1 MTGPVIPRSSGLL
14 LHPTSLPGGR
24 LGPAAHDFVDFCAA
38 AGQRWWQ
45 MLPIGPPGQHG
56 SPYASLSAFAGNEA
70 LLSGETDEEA
80 ELDAPWLDEYA
91 LFSAL
96 KGAHKGA
103 PWTAWPRALRD
114 RDPAA
119 LRKARRTHA
128 AAVARHA
135 SRQRMFQHQW
145 LELRRRA
152 QRKGVALIG
161 DMPLFVAHDSAD
173 VWAHRDLFKL
183 QPNGRPSVVAGVPPD
198 YFSENGQLWGNPVY
212 RWDVVRRRRFRW
224 WLARVARMFELFDLV
239 RLDHFLGY
247 VRTWE
252 VSARAKTARRGK
264 WAKGPGAS
272 FLHAVGDRPFIAE
285 DLGLVTPEAVWL
297 RKRFNLPGMQV
308 LQFCFEE
315 NGTRPHDFEQQT
327 VVYTGT
333 HDNDT
338 TVGWFRKGG
347 VGPERA
353 RRYAGCRPD
362 RIAWGM
368 LRVAHLSPAALAI
381 APVQDLLGLGSR
393 ARMNTPGT
401 SRGNWRWRLK
411 RGMLTRAL
419 SRRLYELTETAE
431 R

>member
-1 MTGPVIPRSSGLL
+1 MAGPVIPRSSGLL
-14 LHPTSLPGGR
+14 LHPTSLPGGH
-24 LGPAAHDFVDFCAA
+24 LGPAARSFVDFCAA
-38 AGQRWWQ
+38 GGQRWWQ
-45 MLPIGPPGQHG
+45 MLPVGPPGFHG
-56 SPYASLSAFAGNEA
+56 SPYAALSAFAGSEA
-70 LLSGETDEEA
+70 LLDDDDTEA
-80 ELDAPWLDEYA
+80 ELDAPWLADYA
-91 LFSAL
+91 LFRAL
-96 KGAHKGA
+96 KDALSA
-103 PWTAWPRALRD
+103 PWTRWPRGLRD
-114 RDPAA
+114 RDPDA
-119 LRKARRTHA
+119 LRAARKEHA
-128 AAVARHA
+128 AAVGRYT
-135 SRQRMFQHQW
+135 SRQRVFQHQW
-145 LELRRRA
+145 RELKRHA
-152 QRKGVALIG
+152 NRKGVGLIG
-161 DMPLFVAHDSAD
+161 DLPLFVAHDSAD

-183 QPNGRPSVVAGVPPD
+183 RRNGQPSVVAGVPPD
-198 YFSENGQLWGNPVY
+198 YFSEDGQLWGNPVY

-224 WLARVARMFELFDLV
+224 WTARLERMFELFDLV

-252 VSARAKTARRGK
+252 VPARARTARRGK
-264 WAKGPGAS
+264 WAKGPGAA
-272 FLHAVGDRPFIAE
+272 FFHAVGDRPLLAE
-285 DLGLVTPEAVWL
+285 DLGLVTPEAVGL
-297 RKRFNLPGMQV
+297 RKRFGLPGMQV
-308 LQFCFEE
+308 LQFCFGE

-338 TVGWFRKGG
+338 IAGWFRKGG

-353 RRYAGCRPD
+353 LRYAGCRAD
-362 RIAWGM
+362 RISWGL

-401 SRGNWRWRLK
+401 TRGNWRWRLK